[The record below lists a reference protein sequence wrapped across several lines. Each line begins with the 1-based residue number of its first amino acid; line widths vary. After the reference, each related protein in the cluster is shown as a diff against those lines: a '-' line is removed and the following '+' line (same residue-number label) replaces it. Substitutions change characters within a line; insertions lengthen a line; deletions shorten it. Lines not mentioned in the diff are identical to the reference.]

1 MGRPTSAF
9 STAGGGKGYDAENGW
24 AIGEER
30 EYKDEET
37 QDEADALSLYTI
49 LEEEI
54 VPEFYDYPSV
64 WTGRVRSAIAS
75 CGPQFSMRRMLA
87 EYIRTLYVPAM
98 DSSRSYSANFGESAR
113 QLSHWKQHVRNEW
126 QTVFVAVSELPPTQA
141 KTGDPIQIEAQ
152 VWPGRLSANDIAVEL
167 VTFAAPNG
175 EEAVM
180 PSAEQQQPVAL
191 QSVTMQAIMPAP
203 QEPGHDP
210 HDNSVRFRGIFVPE
224 ETGKYSFGVR
234 ARPHHPALIH
244 PLELGLSA
252 WA

>member
-1 MGRPTSAF
+1 MPKS
-9 STAGGGKGYDAENGW
+9 GW

-54 VPEFYDYPSV
+54 VPEYYDQPV
-64 WTGRVRSAIAS
+64 AWTKRMRSAIAS

-87 EYIRTLYVPAM
+87 QYTRTLYVPAM
-98 DSSRSYSANFGESAR
+98 ESSRSYSADFGESAR
-113 QLSHWKQHVRNEW
+113 QLSHWKRHVRNEW
-126 QTVFVAVSELPPTQA
+126 QTVFVAVPEQPPTQA
-141 KTGDPIQIEAQ
+141 RTGDPIQIEAQ
-152 VWPGRLSANDIAVEL
+152 VWPGRLSADDIAVEL

-175 EEAVM
+175 EEAVI
-180 PSAEQQQPVAL
+180 PSVEQHQPVAL
-191 QSVTMQAIMPAP
+191 QSVTMQAIQIGH

-210 HDNSVRFRGIFVPE
+210 QDSSVRFRGIFVPE
-224 ETGKYSFGVR
+224 ETGKYSIGVR